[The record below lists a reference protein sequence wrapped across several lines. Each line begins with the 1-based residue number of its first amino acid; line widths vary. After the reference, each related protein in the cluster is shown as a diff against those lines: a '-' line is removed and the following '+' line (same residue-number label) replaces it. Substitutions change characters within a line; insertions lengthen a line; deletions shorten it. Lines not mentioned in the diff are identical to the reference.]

1 MIILISSYIS
11 IDRANQT
18 TSNDMIFIH
27 GTCCGMNS
35 QVKCLISILPGRFL
49 GS

>member
-18 TSNDMIFIH
+18 TSNDIIFIH
-27 GTCCGMNS
+27 GTCCEMNW
-35 QVKCLISILPGRFL
+35 QMKCLIPMLPGWFL
-49 GS
+49 GP

>member
-1 MIILISSYIS
+1 MVTIISFYTS

-18 TSNDMIFIH
+18 TLNDIIFIH
-27 GTCCGMNS
+27 GTCCGMNW
-35 QVKCLISILPGRFL
+35 QMKCLISILPGRFL